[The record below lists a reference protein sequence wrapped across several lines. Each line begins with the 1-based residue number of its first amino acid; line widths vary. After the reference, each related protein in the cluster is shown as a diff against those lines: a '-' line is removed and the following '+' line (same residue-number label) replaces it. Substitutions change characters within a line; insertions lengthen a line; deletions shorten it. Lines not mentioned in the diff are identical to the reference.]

1 MNSNVNRKEVA
12 STLQDVAFNPS
23 STGRQQDR
31 VTTFA
36 PPRRPIS
43 ANRKQSPPV
52 QQNSDNESFD
62 WAAFNEKT
70 KRVQSKRS

>member
-12 STLQDVAFNPS
+12 PTLQDVAFNPS
-23 STGRQQDR
+23 SIGRQQDR

-43 ANRKQSPPV
+43 TNRKQSPPV
-52 QQNSDNESFD
+52 VQNSDNETFD
-62 WAAFNEKT
+62 WAAFNEKS